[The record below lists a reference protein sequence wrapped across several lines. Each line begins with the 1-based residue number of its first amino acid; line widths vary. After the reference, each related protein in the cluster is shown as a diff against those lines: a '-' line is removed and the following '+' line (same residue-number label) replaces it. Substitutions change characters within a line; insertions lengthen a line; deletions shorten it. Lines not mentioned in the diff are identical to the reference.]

1 MTRSISD
8 PEGFWGEVAE
18 GFYWQKKWDKVWRYN
33 YAKSKGPVSIE
44 WFIGGKTN
52 IVLQLPGPP
61 PLKPKADQPARL
73 IWESNTP
80 GEDKVL
86 TYKELHAEVCKFANV
101 LKDHGIK
108 KGDRVTIYLPMVLEL
123 GIAMLACTRIGAIH
137 SVVFGG
143 FSSESLE
150 DRIVDSECSMLI
162 TADGTFRG
170 GKAVTLK
177 QIADEALSGA
187 ADEGIEVPTAIVGG
201 ARGGGAT
208 A

>member
-1 MTRSISD
+1 
-8 PEGFWGEVAE
+8 
-18 GFYWQKKWDKVWRYN
+18 
-33 YAKSKGPVSIE
+33 
-44 WFIGGKTN
+44 
-52 IVLQLPGPP
+52 
-61 PLKPKADQPARL
+61 
-73 IWESNTP
+73 
-80 GEDKVL
+80 VL

-108 KGDRVTIYLPMVLEL
+108 KGDRITIYLPMVLEL
-123 GIAMLACTRIGAIH
+123 SIAMLACTRIGAIH

-143 FSSESLE
+143 FSAESLK

-177 QIADEALSGA
+177 QIADEALEGA
-187 ADEGIEVPTAIVGG
+187 ADEGIEVPTAIVVERVG
-201 ARGGGAT
+201 RAT